1 MLLKVKINARFLVT
15 TNIDLSD
22 KFINGQ
28 IDAMTY
34 FSINQNKVE
43 TIYVV
48 FDDILAGQK
57 RINANDIIARN
68 NKLVQIKRERNQF
81 T

>member
-1 MLLKVKINARFLVT
+1 MLLKVKINVRFLVT

-28 IDAMTY
+28 IDTMTY

-57 RINANDIIARN
+57 RINANGIIARN